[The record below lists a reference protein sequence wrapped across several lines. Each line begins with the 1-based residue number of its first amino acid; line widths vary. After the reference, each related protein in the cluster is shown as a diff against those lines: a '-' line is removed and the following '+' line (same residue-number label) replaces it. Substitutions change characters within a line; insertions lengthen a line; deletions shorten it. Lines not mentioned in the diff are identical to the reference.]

1 MHIKWNFQYREILGC
16 LDNIKSTKSI
26 VSLKETSLLL
36 YISSHYYTIRKV
48 SEIILLFQFIA
59 ILTKIHNN
67 IEFKVA
73 MSHINPLSEIL
84 PEWLLVQTLQ

>member
-1 MHIKWNFQYREILGC
+1 MSQIPL
-16 LDNIKSTKSI
+16 LD
-26 VSLKETSLLL
+26 
-36 YISSHYYTIRKV
+36 
-48 SEIILLFQFIA
+48 QFIA
-59 ILTKIHNN
+59 ILTKIQNN